1 MKKTLLNSLM
11 LAFSSIG
18 MAQSS
23 AAIEGKWVLEG
34 FSNTL
39 YILED
44 GLKYTYY
51 CSSSNCDSLFNTYE
65 AADGNHM
72 PGANNYTY
80 SNDSIV
86 IDLNFGNFYEA
97 GVSFQCDGN
106 VVVFNNS
113 NSGRWIRLGTNLA
126 DCNSVAVNKHQEQ
139 NGMSIYPNPSADVF
153 NFSFDN
159 NINGEILVYD
169 LLGQKVFGEK
179 INEQFLTINLA
190 HLSKGTYHVSFK
202 TNQGVQYKK
211 IIID

>member
-1 MKKTLLNSLM
+1 MKKAILYSFM

-18 MAQSS
+18 MAQNST
-23 AAIEGKWVLEG
+23 AIEGKWVLEG

-51 CSSSNCDSLFNTYE
+51 CSATNCDSLFNTYE
-65 AADGNHM
+65 AADGNHL
-72 PGANNYTY
+72 PGINNYTY
-80 SNDSIV
+80 SNDTIV
-86 IDLNFGNFYEA
+86 IDLNFDNFFEA

-113 NSGRWIRLGTNLA
+113 NSGRWIRLGTNIA
-126 DCNSVAVNKHQEQ
+126 DCNSVAVNTHQEQ
-139 NGMSIYPNPSADVF
+139 NGMSIYPNPSADIF

-169 LLGQKVFGEK
+169 LLGQKVYGEK

-190 HLSKGTYHVSFK
+190 HLSKGTYHVTIKS
-202 TNQGVQYKK
+202 NLGVQYKN
-211 IIID
+211 IMID

>member
-1 MKKTLLNSLM
+1 MKKILLISLM

-18 MAQSS
+18 MAQNST
-23 AAIEGKWVLEG
+23 AIEGKWVLEG

-65 AADGNHM
+65 AADGNHL
-72 PGANNYTY
+72 PGVNNYTY
-80 SNDSIV
+80 INDSIV
-86 IDLNFGNFYEA
+86 IDLNFDNFFEA

-113 NSGRWIRLGTNLA
+113 NSGRWIRLGTSID
-126 DCNSVAVNKHQEQ
+126 DCKSVAVNTHQEQ
-139 NGMSIYPNPSADVF
+139 NGMSIYPNPSADIF

-159 NINGEILVYD
+159 NINGEIFIYD

-179 INEQFLTINLA
+179 INGQSFTINLA
-190 HLSKGTYHVSFK
+190 HLSKGTYNVRLK

-211 IIID
+211 IMID

>member
-1 MKKTLLNSLM
+1 MKKALLNSLM

-18 MAQSS
+18 MAQNST
-23 AAIEGKWVLEG
+23 AIEGKWVLEG

-51 CSSSNCDSLFNTYE
+51 CSSPNCDSLFNTYE

-72 PGANNYTY
+72 PGVNNYTY
-80 SNDSIV
+80 TNDSIV

-113 NSGRWIRLGTNLA
+113 NSGRWIRLGTNIA
-126 DCNSVAVNKHQEQ
+126 DCNSVAVNTYQEQ
-139 NGMSIYPNPSADVF
+139 NGMGIYPNPSANIF

-159 NINGEILVYD
+159 NTNGEIVVHD
-169 LLGQKVFGEK
+169 LLGRVVFDEK
-179 INEQFLTINLA
+179 INGQFLTIDLA
-190 HLSKGTYHVSFK
+190 HLAKGTYHVSLK

-211 IIID
+211 IIKD